1 MQEGLTMGDT
11 VKYTHRYLACL
22 IIEAE
27 TPLSVGSGEHDVMT
41 DRLVA
46 TDVNGLP
53 YIPGTSLA
61 GVLRNA
67 FSSTV
72 DKKTLINLF
81 GYSEQDVNE
90 ENKGKKDSEK
100 DKGQGSR
107 LILSSAQMIG
117 KDENAIDGLQTIDF
131 NDEFYANFQ
140 NLPIR
145 QHVRI
150 SHKGAAEQGG
160 KFDEQVVYK
169 GTRFCFEMELVGT
182 EADQSSWDK
191 LLAEFSNPAFRI
203 GGGTRKGFG
212 AIKVE
217 EVKSVVLDLVI
228 DKDLIRYLDKT
239 SELNDKFWDNIQS
252 PQSPQSLQSPQSDGW
267 IKYELT
273 LQPDDFFL
281 FGSGF
286 GSDDGSADM
295 SYVTEKV
302 IQWVNGKPSFTGEK
316 VLIPATSVKGA
327 LAHRTA
333 FHFNRIC
340 EVFADKLKDASSI
353 NELCQKGYYDFRNQP
368 GDTFDSKKYEDRLKL
383 VTTYN
388 PAVRNLFG
396 YALDDDEKEGA
407 SRGNVIFSDVFL
419 SEKDKKKQKLLNH
432 IAIDRFT
439 GGAMDGALF
448 SEEVAGSKEQFT
460 LKILVKKDL
469 NNDYIKAFECALNDL
484 CAGMLPLGGGTMRG
498 HGCFSGKLVKNELE
512 YEPNCK

>member
-1 MQEGLTMGDT
+1 MQEGLTMEK
-11 VKYTHRYLACL
+11 VIKYTHRYLARFV
-22 IIEAE
+22 IEAE
-27 TPLSVGSGEHDVMT
+27 TPLAVGSGERDVMT

-53 YIPGTSLA
+53 YIPGTALA

-67 FSSTV
+67 LTTK
-72 DKKTLINLF
+72 DNQKEMNELF
-81 GYSEQDVNE
+81 GYQEGNE
-90 ENKGKKDSEK
+90 
-100 DKGQGSR
+100 GQGSR
-107 LILSSAQMIG
+107 LILSAAQMMG
-117 KDENAIDGLQTIDF
+117 KDGSVIDGLQTIDF
-131 NDEFYANFQ
+131 NDAFYAHFQ

-169 GTRFCFEMELVGT
+169 GTRFCFEMELFGNKDDEKV
-182 EADQSSWDK
+182 WNK

-212 AIKVE
+212 EVSVK
-217 EVKSVVLDLVI
+217 EVKSDILDLS
-228 DKDLIRYLDKT
+228 KKNELNRYLDKT
-239 SELNDKFWDNIQS
+239 SGLNDEFWNSIKADKPEMGETN
-252 PQSPQSLQSPQSDGW
+252 W

-273 LQPDDFFL
+273 LTPDDFFL

-286 GSDDGSADM
+286 GSEDGSADM

-302 IQWVNGKPSFTGEK
+302 IQWEGDKPYFTNEK

-333 FHFNRIC
+333 FHFNK
-340 EVFADKLKDASSI
+340 ELKLFSDLIMEEGKLEAML
-353 NELCQKGYYDFRNQP
+353 EEGYQIPVNIKK
-368 GDTFDSKKYEDRLKL
+368 FDSNQREHRLIMASEG
-383 VTTYN
+383 N

-396 YALDDDEKEGA
+396 YSANDDEGQ
-407 SRGNVIFSDVFL
+407 RGNVILSDIFL

-432 IAIDRFT
+432 VAIDRFT

-448 SEEVAGSKEQFT
+448 SEEVVGSKEQFT
-460 LKILVKKDL
+460 LKILVKKETEVDKQESFASYL
-469 NNDYIKAFECALNDL
+469 KAFECALNDL
-484 CAGMLPLGGGTMRG
+484 CTGMLPLGGGTMRG
-498 HGCFSGKLVKNELE
+498 HGCFSGKLFKNNIE
-512 YEPNCK
+512 YEPDCK

>member
-11 VKYTHRYLACL
+11 VKYTHRYLARI

-27 TPLSVGSGEHDVMT
+27 TPLAVGSGERDVTT

-53 YIPGTSLA
+53 YIPGTALA

-72 DKKTLINLF
+72 DKTTLLYLF
-81 GYSEQDVNE
+81 GYAEQDVKE
-90 ENKGKKDSEK
+90 ENKGKKEQDK
-100 DKGQGSR
+100 DKGRGSR
-107 LILSSAQMIG
+107 LIISSAQMVG
-117 KDENAIDGLQTIDF
+117 KDGKVIDGLQII
-131 NDEFYANFQ
+131 EFSDKFYTHFQ

-145 QHVRI
+145 QHVRM

-169 GTRFCFEMELVGT
+169 GTRFCFEIELVGNKVD
-182 EADQSSWDK
+182 EKVWGK
-191 LLAEFSNPAFRI
+191 LIEEFSNPAFRI

-217 EVKSVVLDLVI
+217 DVKGEVLKLTDE
-228 DKDLIRYLDKT
+228 KDLNRYLEKT
-239 SELNDKFWDNIQS
+239 SNLKDSFWDNIQS
-252 PQSPQSLQSPQSDGW
+252 TQSFQSPQSAEW
-267 IKYELT
+267 IKYELILT
-273 LQPDDFFL
+273 PDDFFL

-286 GSDDGSADM
+286 GNEDGSADM

-302 IQWVNGKPSFTGEK
+302 IDWSSGKGIFTDEK

-333 FHFNRIC
+333 FHFNKIC
-340 EVFADKLKDASSI
+340 GVFADNLKETSSI
-353 NELCQKGYYDFRNQP
+353 NELCQKGYCDFRNQP
-368 GDTFDSKKYEDRLKL
+368 GDAFDSKKYEDRLKL

-396 YALDDDEKEGA
+396 FALDDKNNG
-407 SRGNVIFSDVFL
+407 SQRGNVLFSDIFL
-419 SEKDKKKQKLLNH
+419 SDKNKSKQKLLNH
-432 IAIDRFT
+432 VAIDRFT
-439 GGAMDGALF
+439 GGAIDGALF
-448 SEEVAGSKEQFT
+448 SEEVAASKEKFI
-460 LKILVKKDL
+460 LKIFVKDEKKETFSNYL
-469 NNDYIKAFECALNDL
+469 KAFECALNDL
-484 CAGMLPLGGGTMRG
+484 CTGMLPLGGGTMRG
-498 HGCFSGKLVKNELE
+498 HGCFTGELIKNGK
-512 YEPNCK
+512 